1 MHVVHLYFTNS
12 SACIHIV
19 IIFIAFENAVCF
31 CFAATSSH
39 WNLYS
44 TLSQL
49 ITFPFHP
56 FTFTLRRG
64 SINGRCRKIIYLSYL
79 WLRKVSFWQKKK
91 IPFVHWPIDSGTRR
105 PFASHC
111 FFFRPKWTFSINV
124 LRDESPA
131 KNATD
136 KSMSIILYTETLIY
150 DNEIQKELQFLLS
163 ERDLRSLRKAVKR
176 GSVAKKETPAA

>member
-1 MHVVHLYFTNS
+1 MAQKSEFLAEEENPFCSLTNWFWYS
-12 SACIHIV
+12 Q
-19 IIFIAFENAVCF
+19 AFRVP
-31 CFAATSSH
+31 
-39 WNLYS
+39 L
-44 TLSQL
+44 
-49 ITFPFHP
+49 
-56 FTFTLRRG
+56 
-64 SINGRCRKIIYLSYL
+64 
-79 WLRKVSFWQKKK
+79 
-91 IPFVHWPIDSGTRR
+91 
-105 PFASHC
+105 
-111 FFFRPKWTFSINV
+111 FFFDRNEFFSINV